1 MWDAAGRHELYRRLL
16 ATVVSPCRRFHG
28 NTYWS
33 FSTANNY
40 KYVWIHNTSGA
51 TQTYTI
57 RQYMV
62 AWNGMSSDTWGLA
75 WSTF

>member
-1 MWDAAGRHELYRRLL
+1 MRVDD
-16 ATVVSPCRRFHG
+16 SHG